1 MQSSIDSRHPIK
13 ERIRTN
19 TLPVIVAFVPTYGG
33 KQRRKK
39 LKIHPIFIAILP
51 WPSSS
56 PSLISSHERARGQ
69 SGAEGT
75 AAAEGGRDE
84 GGRSESASN
93 YATNRCCK
101 NSEQPTAAASA
112 AAALPEVALAAPSQP
127 LPPPPSP
134 GWFYCPKRMEG
145 RDGGKTWPYVRR
157 AEGRGRRM
165 HEARFPFNIFRRVL
179 PLWGVETGEGG
190 RDGEGQRRLL

>member
-1 MQSSIDSRHPIK
+1 MSPCITYPRGEKTRDPAPPWWKTEKKETKNPSHLHCHSSVALILPPFLALPPPLLSA
-13 ERIRTN
+13 RTN
-19 TLPVIVAFVPTYGG
+19 EREGRAG
-33 KQRRKK
+33 Q
-39 LKIHPIFIAILP
+39 
-51 WPSSS
+51 
-56 PSLISSHERARGQ
+56 RARPRPR
-69 SGAEGT
+69 
-75 AAAEGGRDE
+75 EGGRK
-84 GGRSESASN
+84 ESASN

-101 NSEQPTAAASA
+101 NSEQPTVAASA
-112 AAALPEVALAAPSQP
+112 AAALPEVALAAPPQP